1 MSETEDNNE
10 AFLGEEADGD
20 GTTESSAG
28 RRRRP
33 TTERSSS
40 DVPKPKK
47 AKKKQAHRA
56 EVWQHYIEKEDLVG
70 VARCRYCSQQIGC
83 DTKLH
88 GTSSMKSHLLRCKFY
103 KAHQDLGTQKVLAG
117 DMRGAITTVPYDK
130 ALFRRSV
137 NELLVLCEL
146 PFAFVES
153 EGFRRFCANMLP
165 LYTVHCRRTAT
176 EDVFKMFL
184 SETAKLK
191 SLFSCEQQRVSLTTD
206 IWVAPTTAC
215 SYMVITAH
223 WIDRGW
229 DLQKRIIWFKPVT
242 DHKGDT
248 IADHLRACLEEWGIK
263 KVFTITVDNAKGNDK
278 AIRLFTDACR
288 SLGPNALVRDGSLIH
303 MRCCAH
309 ILNLIVRDGLAK
321 VNESIVAIRNAIRYV
336 RSSGD
341 RLKSFKLRVETG
353 KCGRGSLSL
362 DCVTRWNSTYL
373 MLTNALKFR
382 VAFEKLLAEDKLYND
397 YFQESEEEN
406 GESGPEGAKKR
417 VGPPTSKG
425 WDDVQRLVKFL
436 KIFFNCTLAFSATK
450 TVTSTICYHEI
461 VLIERSLINLSINDD
476 QELRLE
482 AMDMRAKLEKYWDG
496 LINMNP
502 LVIIAS
508 VFDPRNKMQFAN
520 ICFDKLYGKD
530 SLESDH
536 LKSSIKKLMKN
547 LFEEY
552 VQRLCNNSQA
562 ESTGNKSGEVD
573 DLAPLFEDDDEL
585 ESRDSLYDEL
595 ATETV
600 NDVATSEL
608 DIYLLEKAVPR
619 QKNRLGMDYDVLS
632 WWRRNSHKFPVLS
645 EFVKDVLAIQ
655 VSSVASESAFSTS
668 GRILDPFRSC
678 LSPHMVESLICTQ
691 QWLRNTIHQEKLA
704 NLVQMVEELDFHES
718 LGTQISCFL

>member
-10 AFLGEEADGD
+10 AFLSEEAD

-33 TTERSSS
+33 TTERSSN

-70 VARCRYCSQQIGC
+70 VARCRYCCQQIGC

-88 GTSSMKSHLLRCKFY
+88 GTSSMKSHLLRCKFF

-176 EDVFKMFL
+176 EDVFK
-184 SETAKLK
+184 
-191 SLFSCEQQRVSLTTD
+191 
-206 IWVAPTTAC
+206 I
-215 SYMVITAH
+215 YMVITAH

-288 SLGPNALVRDGSLIH
+288 SMGPNALVRDGSLIH

-321 VNESIVAIRNAIRYV
+321 VNESIVAIRNEIRYV

-461 VLIERSLINLSINDD
+461 VLFERSLT
-476 QELRLE
+476 
-482 AMDMRAKLEKYWDG
+482 
-496 LINMNP
+496 
-502 LVIIAS
+502 
-508 VFDPRNKMQFAN
+508 
-520 ICFDKLYGKD
+520 ICYRF
-530 SLESDH
+530 
-536 LKSSIKKLMKN
+536 
-547 LFEEY
+547 
-552 VQRLCNNSQA
+552 
-562 ESTGNKSGEVD
+562 
-573 DLAPLFEDDDEL
+573 
-585 ESRDSLYDEL
+585 
-595 ATETV
+595 
-600 NDVATSEL
+600 
-608 DIYLLEKAVPR
+608 
-619 QKNRLGMDYDVLS
+619 
-632 WWRRNSHKFPVLS
+632 
-645 EFVKDVLAIQ
+645 
-655 VSSVASESAFSTS
+655 
-668 GRILDPFRSC
+668 
-678 LSPHMVESLICTQ
+678 
-691 QWLRNTIHQEKLA
+691 
-704 NLVQMVEELDFHES
+704 
-718 LGTQISCFL
+718 

>member
-1 MSETEDNNE
+1 MSKTEDNNE
-10 AFLGEEADGD
+10 AFLGEEADG
-20 GTTESSAG
+20 TTESSAG
-28 RRRRP
+28 RRRP

-40 DVPKPKK
+40 DFPKPKK

-56 EVWQHYIEKEDLVG
+56 EVWQHFIEKEDLVG
-70 VARCRYCSQQIGC
+70 LARCRYCSQQIGC

-88 GTSSMKSHLLRCKFY
+88 GTSSMKSHLLRCKFF
-103 KAHQDLGTQKVLAG
+103 KAHQDLSTQKVLAG

-191 SLFSCEQQRVSLTTD
+191 SLFSCEQQRVSLTTA

-248 IADHLRACLEEWGIK
+248 IADHLRAY
-263 KVFTITVDNAKGNDK
+263 
-278 AIRLFTDACR
+278 ACR

-303 MRCCAH
+303 MCCCAH

-341 RLKSFKLRVETG
+341 RLKSFKLRVETELHL
-353 KCGRGSLSL
+353 RS
-362 DCVTRWNSTYL
+362 
-373 MLTNALKFR
+373 
-382 VAFEKLLAEDKLYND
+382 
-397 YFQESEEEN
+397 YFQESEEDNGES

-461 VLIERSLINLSINDD
+461 VLIERSLINLSINND

-536 LKSSIKKLMKN
+536 LKSSIKKLLKN

-562 ESTGNKSGEVD
+562 ESTRNKSGEVD
-573 DLAPLFEDDDEL
+573 DLAPLFEEDDEL
-585 ESRDSLYDEL
+585 ESRGSLCDEL

-704 NLVQMVEELDFHES
+704 NLVQMLEELDFHES
-718 LGTQISCFL
+718 LVAGPKTVADDADLPP